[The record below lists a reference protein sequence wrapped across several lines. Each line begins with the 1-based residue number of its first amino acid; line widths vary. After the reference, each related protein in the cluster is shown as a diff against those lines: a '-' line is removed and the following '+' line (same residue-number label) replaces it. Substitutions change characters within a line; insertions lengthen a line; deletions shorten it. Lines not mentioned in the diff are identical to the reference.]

1 MKKTKN
7 IWVDLCILA
16 NILIHWRCKQLYHLK
31 VSKSRKQI
39 MASWILPKNER
50 WGIFLNI
57 KMPQCSFFGRIKDNI
72 FFFRNLLTFSW
83 KSCKSS
89 QKAAFK
95 SVPKY
100 DTFLMVQTVLII
112 WINHIHDS
120 YSKIISWIFSGNKSN
135 QDFQLSMKKMVIGN
149 KSKQKPLG

>member
-1 MKKTKN
+1 
-7 IWVDLCILA
+7 
-16 NILIHWRCKQLYHLK
+16 
-31 VSKSRKQI
+31 

-89 QKAAFK
+89 QKAAVK
-95 SVPKY
+95 SNKY
-100 DTFLMVQTVLII
+100 ETFLMVQTVLII

-135 QDFQLSMKKMVIGN
+135 QDLQLSMKKFS
-149 KSKQKPLG
+149 KSSLELPPSPYRDDIFYWRPLASKVMAVTLHP